1 MMPRSGLVLGLR
13 LTDAEEDVFE
23 RQRPEHAQHDVDRQ
37 FEQERRAVEER
48 HHRHRHDD
56 VERQPHKQD
65 QGREAAALVAAGA
78 IDGLSIGYRTRRAR
92 KDGAGRRLD
101 ELELWE
107 VSLVTFPMLREARVS
122 AKHEDALAAK
132 VRAARCLLRGEGG
145 ERDA

>member
-1 MMPRSGLVLGLR
+1 MKGRQIVL
-13 LTDAEEDVFE
+13 DHYA
-23 RQRPEHAQHDVDRQ
+23 
-37 FEQERRAVEER
+37 
-48 HHRHRHDD
+48 
-56 VERQPHKQD
+56 
-65 QGREAAALVAAGA
+65 GREAAALVAAGA